1 MARSILVIGAGVA
14 GLAAAWTARRRGARV
29 TVISAGVGET
39 ALAGGAVDDAP
50 WEQVERAARLLG
62 SDLPAGD
69 LAPAARQFAAELGL
83 WDLPQGAAAR
93 LATVAG
99 RIRPA
104 RGRDRAL
111 LDLGPLRRT
120 RVLIPRAARGM
131 WDADALAEALSDE
144 PFARARGLR
153 FLPVDAPVLRF
164 DDERRIADGDLA
176 ARHDDPARLSW
187 LLERLHQALERAGGA
202 GAILLGPWLGAR
214 APRAEALSARLG
226 VPVGEALSGA
236 GSPAGLRFEA
246 ARDALL
252 AAIGAT
258 HRHGRVRAVSVGGD
272 GRGGTGDPG
281 DGVLVHVDGEDVPLA
296 ADAVILAIGGLAGGG
311 VAYAPPERSAGPD
324 LPARGAVPFALSIAA
339 PVTMGDERGAIG
351 VVSSMHGPELD
362 VVAWPRGDRPGAL
375 EAVGVRCEGVR
386 AAPGILAAGAT
397 IAGRARTVLDAVITG
412 LRAGAEA

>member
-14 GLAAAWTARRRGARV
+14 GLAAAWSARRRGAQV

-39 ALAGGAVDDAP
+39 ALAGGAVDDVP

-62 SDLPAGD
+62 SDLPASD
-69 LAPAARQFAAELGL
+69 LAPAARQLAAELGL
-83 WDLPQGAAAR
+83 WDVPQASGVR

-111 LDLGPLRRT
+111 LDLGSLRRT
-120 RVLIPRAARGM
+120 RVLIPRAARAA
-131 WDADALAEALSDE
+131 WDADALAEALTDE

-164 DDERRIADGDLA
+164 DDERQIADGDLA

-187 LLERLHQALERAGGA
+187 LLDRLRQALEGAGGA

-214 APRAEALSARLG
+214 APRAEALAARLG
-226 VPVGEALSGA
+226 VPVGEALIGA

-252 AAIGAT
+252 AAIGAAR
-258 HRHGRVRAVSVGGD
+258 RHGRVRAVG
-272 GRGGTGDPG
+272 GDPG
-281 DGVLVHVDGEDVPLA
+281 GPGGPGEGVSVHVEGEDVPLA

-311 VAYAPPERSAGPD
+311 IAYAPPERGAGPD
-324 LPARGAVPFALSIAA
+324 LPARGGAPFALSVEA
-339 PVTMGDERGAIG
+339 PVTLGDARGAFG
-351 VVSSMHGPELD
+351 VVSSMQGPELD
-362 VVAWPRGDRPGAL
+362 VVAWPRGERPGAL
-375 EAVGVRCEGVR
+375 ESVGVRCDGVR

-397 IAGRARTVLDAVITG
+397 IAGRARTVLDAVTTG

>member
-1 MARSILVIGAGVA
+1 MARSIVVIGAGVA
-14 GLAAAWTARRRGARV
+14 GLAAAWSARRRGAQV

-39 ALAGGAVDDAP
+39 ALAGGAVDDVP
-50 WEQVERAARLLG
+50 WDQLERAARLLG
-62 SDLPAGD
+62 GDLPAGD

-83 WDLPQGAAAR
+83 WDVPQAAAAR

-104 RGRDRAL
+104 RARDRAL

-120 RVLIPRAARGM
+120 RVLVPRAPRGA
-131 WDADALAEALSDE
+131 WDADALAASLADE

-153 FLPVDAPVLRF
+153 FLPVDAPILRF
-164 DDERRIADGDLA
+164 DDERRIPDGDLA

-187 LLERLHQALERAGGA
+187 LLERLREALEGAGGA

-226 VPVGEALSGA
+226 VPVGEALVGA

-258 HRHGRVRAVSVGGD
+258 RRHGRVRAVGARRD
-272 GRGGTGDPG
+272 GPG
-281 DGVLVHVDGEDVPLA
+281 DRAERVSVHVEGDDAPLE

-311 VAYAPPERSAGPD
+311 VAYAPPERGAGHD
-324 LPARGAVPFALSIAA
+324 LAARGAAPFALSIAA
-339 PVTMGDERGAIG
+339 PVTLGDARGPLG
-351 VVSSMHGPELD
+351 VVSSMQGPELD
-362 VVAWPRGDRPGAL
+362 VIAWPCGERPGAL
-375 EAVGVRCEGVR
+375 ETVGIRCEGVR
-386 AAPGILAAGAT
+386 AAPGVLAAGSVV
-397 IAGRARTVLDAVITG
+397 AGRARTVLDAVTTG

>member
-14 GLAAAWTARRRGARV
+14 GLAAAWSARRRGAQV

-39 ALAGGAVDDAP
+39 ALAGGAVDDVP

-69 LAPAARQFAAELGL
+69 LAPAARQLAAELGL
-83 WDLPQGAAAR
+83 WDVPQASGVR

-111 LDLGPLRRT
+111 LDLGSLRRT
-120 RVLIPRAARGM
+120 RVLIPRAARAA
-131 WDADALAEALSDE
+131 WDADALAEALADD

-164 DDERRIADGDLA
+164 DDERQIADGDLA

-187 LLERLHQALERAGGA
+187 LLDRLRQALEGAGGA

-214 APRAEALSARLG
+214 APRAEALAARLG
-226 VPVGEALSGA
+226 VPVGEALIGA

-246 ARDALL
+246 GRDALL
-252 AAIGAT
+252 AAIGAAR
-258 HRHGRVRAVSVGGD
+258 RHGRVRAVGGEP
-272 GRGGTGDPG
+272 GGPG
-281 DGVLVHVDGEDVPLA
+281 EGVSVHVEGEDVPLA

-311 VAYAPPERSAGPD
+311 IVYAPPERGAGPD
-324 LPARGAVPFALSIAA
+324 LAARGGAPFALSIEA
-339 PVTMGDERGAIG
+339 PVTLGDARGAFG
-351 VVSSMHGPELD
+351 VVSSMQGPELD
-362 VVAWPRGDRPGAL
+362 VVAWPRGERPGAL
-375 EAVGVRCEGVR
+375 ESVGVRCEGVR

-397 IAGRARTVLDAVITG
+397 IAGRARTVLDAVTTG

>member
-14 GLAAAWTARRRGARV
+14 GLAAAWSARRRGAQV

-39 ALAGGAVDDAP
+39 ALAGGAVDDVP

-69 LAPAARQFAAELGL
+69 LAPAARQLAAELGL
-83 WDLPQGAAAR
+83 WDVPQASGVR

-111 LDLGPLRRT
+111 LDLGSLRRT
-120 RVLIPRAARGM
+120 RVLIPRAARAA
-131 WDADALAEALSDE
+131 WDADALAEALADD

-164 DDERRIADGDLA
+164 DDERQIADGDLA

-187 LLERLHQALERAGGA
+187 LLDRLRQALDGAGGA

-214 APRAEALSARLG
+214 APRAEALAARLG
-226 VPVGEALSGA
+226 VPVGEALIGA

-252 AAIGAT
+252 AAIGAAR
-258 HRHGRVRAVSVGGD
+258 RHGRVRAVSGEPGGP
-272 GRGGTGDPG
+272 GGPG
-281 DGVLVHVDGEDVPLA
+281 EGVSVHVEGEDVPLA

-311 VAYAPPERSAGPD
+311 IVYAPPERGAGPD
-324 LPARGAVPFALSIAA
+324 LAARGGVPFALSIEA
-339 PVTMGDERGAIG
+339 PVTLGDARGAFG
-351 VVSSMHGPELD
+351 VVSSMQGPELD
-362 VVAWPRGDRPGAL
+362 VIAWPRGERPGAL
-375 EAVGVRCEGVR
+375 ESVGVRCEGVR

-397 IAGRARTVLDAVITG
+397 IAGRARTVLDAVTTG

>member
-14 GLAAAWTARRRGARV
+14 GLAAAWSARRRGARV

-39 ALAGGAVDDAP
+39 ALAGGAVDDVP
-50 WEQVERAARLLG
+50 WEQVERAGRLLG

-83 WDLPQGAAAR
+83 WDVPHAAAAR
-93 LATVAG
+93 IATVAG

-120 RVLIPRAARGM
+120 RVLVPRVPRAA
-131 WDADALAEALSDE
+131 WDADALAEAFTDE

-153 FLPVDAPVLRF
+153 FLPVDAPFLRF
-164 DDERRIADGDLA
+164 DDERGIADGDLA

-187 LLERLHQALERAGGA
+187 LLERLHQALEGAGGA

-226 VPVGEALSGA
+226 VPVGEALIGA

-252 AAIGAT
+252 AAIEVT
-258 HRHGRVRAVSVGGD
+258 QRHGRVRAVAAGD
-272 GRGGTGDPG
+272 GRGAAGGPG

-311 VAYAPPERSAGPD
+311 VAYAPPERGAGPD
-324 LPARGAVPFALSIAA
+324 LPARGAAPFALSIAA
-339 PVTMGDERGAIG
+339 PVTLGDARGAFG
-351 VVSSMHGPELD
+351 VVSSMQGPELD
-362 VVAWPRGDRPGAL
+362 LVAWPRGDRLGAL

-386 AAPGILAAGAT
+386 AAPGILVAGAT
-397 IAGRARTVLDAVITG
+397 IAGRARTVLDAVTTG

>member
-14 GLAAAWTARRRGARV
+14 GLAAAWSAARRGARV

-39 ALAGGAVDDAP
+39 ALAGGAVDDVP
-50 WEQVERAARLLG
+50 WEQLERAARLLG

-69 LAPAARQFAAELGL
+69 LAPAMRQFAAELGL
-83 WDLPQGAAAR
+83 WDVPQATGVR

-111 LDLGPLRRT
+111 LDLAPLRRT
-120 RVLIPRAARGM
+120 RVLIPRAARAA
-131 WDADALAEALSDE
+131 WDADALAEALTDE

-187 LLERLHQALERAGGA
+187 LLERLRQALDGAGGA

-214 APRAEALSARLG
+214 APRAEALAARLG
-226 VPVGEALSGA
+226 VPVGEALIGA

-252 AAIGAT
+252 AAIGAPR
-258 HRHGRVRAVSVGGD
+258 RHGRVRAVGG
-272 GRGGTGDPG
+272 GHGGPG
-281 DGVLVHVDGEDVPLA
+281 EPGEGVAVHVEGEDVPLA
-296 ADAVILAIGGLAGGG
+296 ADAVILAVGGLAGGG
-311 VAYAPPERSAGPD
+311 IAYAPPERFAGPD
-324 LPARGAVPFALSIAA
+324 LPARGAAPFALSIEA
-339 PVTMGDERGAIG
+339 PVTMGDARGAFG
-351 VVSSMHGPELD
+351 VVSSMQGPELD
-362 VVAWPRGDRPGAL
+362 VIAWPRGERPGAL

-397 IAGRARTVLDAVITG
+397 LAGRARTVLDAVTTG

>member
-14 GLAAAWTARRRGARV
+14 GLAAAWSARRRGARV

-187 LLERLHQALERAGGA
+187 LLERLHQ
-202 GAILLGPWLGAR
+202 
-214 APRAEALSARLG
+214 
-226 VPVGEALSGA
+226 
-236 GSPAGLRFEA
+236 
-246 ARDALL
+246 
-252 AAIGAT
+252 
-258 HRHGRVRAVSVGGD
+258 
-272 GRGGTGDPG
+272 
-281 DGVLVHVDGEDVPLA
+281 
-296 ADAVILAIGGLAGGG
+296 
-311 VAYAPPERSAGPD
+311 
-324 LPARGAVPFALSIAA
+324 
-339 PVTMGDERGAIG
+339 
-351 VVSSMHGPELD
+351 
-362 VVAWPRGDRPGAL
+362 
-375 EAVGVRCEGVR
+375 
-386 AAPGILAAGAT
+386 
-397 IAGRARTVLDAVITG
+397 
-412 LRAGAEA
+412 

>member
-14 GLAAAWTARRRGARV
+14 GLAAAWSARRRGARV

-39 ALAGGAVDDAP
+39 ALAGGAVDDVP

-69 LAPAARQFAAELGL
+69 LAPAARQLAAELGL
-83 WDLPQGAAAR
+83 WDVPQASGVR

-111 LDLGPLRRT
+111 LDLGSLRRT
-120 RVLIPRAARGM
+120 RVLIPRAARAA
-131 WDADALAEALSDE
+131 WDADALAEALTDE

-164 DDERRIADGDLA
+164 DDERQIADGDLA

-187 LLERLHQALERAGGA
+187 LLDRLRQALEGAGGA

-214 APRAEALSARLG
+214 APRAEALAARLG
-226 VPVGEALSGA
+226 VPVGEALIGA

-252 AAIGAT
+252 AAIGAAR
-258 HRHGRVRAVSVGGD
+258 RHGRVRAVGGEP
-272 GRGGTGDPG
+272 GGPG
-281 DGVLVHVDGEDVPLA
+281 GPGEGVSVHVEGEDVPLA

-311 VAYAPPERSAGPD
+311 IVYAPPERGAGPD
-324 LPARGAVPFALSIAA
+324 LAARGGAPFALSIEA
-339 PVTMGDERGAIG
+339 PITLGDARGAFG
-351 VVSSMHGPELD
+351 VVSSMQGPELD
-362 VVAWPRGDRPGAL
+362 VVAWPRGERPGAL
-375 EAVGVRCEGVR
+375 ESVGVRCEGVR

-397 IAGRARTVLDAVITG
+397 IAGRARTVLDAVTTG

>member
-14 GLAAAWTARRRGARV
+14 GLAAAWSARRRGAQV

-39 ALAGGAVDDAP
+39 ALAGGAVDDVP

-62 SDLPAGD
+62 SDLPASD
-69 LAPAARQFAAELGL
+69 LAPAARQLAAELGL
-83 WDLPQGAAAR
+83 WDVPQASGVR

-111 LDLGPLRRT
+111 LDLGSLRRT
-120 RVLIPRAARGM
+120 RVLIPRAARAA
-131 WDADALAEALSDE
+131 WDADALAEALTDE

-164 DDERRIADGDLA
+164 DDERQIADGDLA

-187 LLERLHQALERAGGA
+187 LLDRLRQALEGAGGA

-214 APRAEALSARLG
+214 APRAEALAARLG
-226 VPVGEALSGA
+226 VPVGEALIGA

-252 AAIGAT
+252 AAIGAAR
-258 HRHGRVRAVSVGGD
+258 RHGRVRAVGGD
-272 GRGGTGDPG
+272 LGGPG
-281 DGVLVHVDGEDVPLA
+281 GAGEGVSVHVEGEDVPLA

-311 VAYAPPERSAGPD
+311 IVYAPPERGAGPD
-324 LPARGAVPFALSIAA
+324 LPARGGAPFALSVEA
-339 PVTMGDERGAIG
+339 PVTLGDARGAFG
-351 VVSSMHGPELD
+351 VVSSMQGPELD
-362 VVAWPRGDRPGAL
+362 VVAWPRGERPGAL
-375 EAVGVRCEGVR
+375 ESVGVRCEGVR

-397 IAGRARTVLDAVITG
+397 IAGRARTVLDAVTTG

>member
-14 GLAAAWTARRRGARV
+14 GLAAAWSARRRGARV
-29 TVISAGVGET
+29 AVISAGVGET
-39 ALAGGAVDDAP
+39 ALAGGAVDDVP
-50 WEQVERAARLLG
+50 WEQIERASRLIG
-62 SDLPAGD
+62 GDLPASD

-83 WDLPQGAAAR
+83 WELPQAAGVR

-120 RVLIPRAARGM
+120 RVLVPRAARAG
-131 WDADALAEALSDE
+131 WDADALAEALTDE

-164 DDERRIADGDLA
+164 DDERHIADGDLA

-187 LLERLHQALERAGGA
+187 LLDRLRQALEGAGGA
-202 GAILLGPWLGAR
+202 GAILLGPWLGAS
-214 APRAEALSARLG
+214 APRAEALAARLG
-226 VPVGEALSGA
+226 VPVGEALMGA

-252 AAIGAT
+252 AAIAAPQ
-258 HRHGRVRAVSVGGD
+258 RHGRVRAVGSGPLE
-272 GRGGTGDPG
+272 PG
-281 DGVLVHVDGEDVPLA
+281 APDEGVTIHVEGEDAPLA
-296 ADAVILAIGGLAGGG
+296 ADGVVLAIGGLAGGG
-311 VAYAPPERSAGPD
+311 IAYTPPESGAGAD
-324 LPARGAVPFALSIAA
+324 FPARGAAPFALSIAA
-339 PVTMGDERGAIG
+339 PVTMGDDRGAFG
-351 VVSSMHGPELD
+351 VVSSMQGPELD
-362 VVAWPRGDRPGAL
+362 VVAWPRGERLGAL

-397 IAGRARTVLDAVITG
+397 IAGRARTVLDAVTTG

>member
-14 GLAAAWTARRRGARV
+14 GLAAAWSARRRGARV

-39 ALAGGAVDDAP
+39 ALAGGAVDDVP

-83 WDLPQGAAAR
+83 WDVPQGAAAR

-111 LDLGPLRRT
+111 LDLGALRRT
-120 RVLIPRAARGM
+120 RVLVPRAARGM

-187 LLERLHQALERAGGA
+187 LLERLHQALEGAGGA

-214 APRAEALSARLG
+214 APRSEALSARLG
-226 VPVGEALSGA
+226 VPVGEALIGA

-258 HRHGRVRAVSVGGD
+258 HRHGRVRAVSGGGE
-272 GRGGTGDPG
+272 GRGGMGDPG

-351 VVSSMHGPELD
+351 VVSSMQGPELD

-386 AAPGILAAGAT
+386 AAPGILAAGAA
-397 IAGRARTVLDAVITG
+397 IAGRARTVLDAVTTG

>member
-1 MARSILVIGAGVA
+1 MERSILVIGAGVA
-14 GLAAAWTARRRGARV
+14 GLAAAWSARRRGAQV

-39 ALAGGAVDDAP
+39 ALAGGAVDDVP
-50 WEQVERAARLLG
+50 WDQVERAARLLG
-62 SDLPAGD
+62 GDLPAGD

-83 WDLPQGAAAR
+83 WDVPQGAAAR
-93 LATVAG
+93 VATVAG

-120 RVLIPRAARGM
+120 RVLIPRAARGA

-187 LLERLHQALERAGGA
+187 LLERLHQALDAAGGA

-226 VPVGEALSGA
+226 VPVGEALIGA

-258 HRHGRVRAVSVGGD
+258 HRHGRVRAVSAGGD
-272 GRGGTGDPG
+272 GRVGPGDPG
-281 DGVLVHVDGEDVPLA
+281 DGVLIHVDGEDVPLA

-311 VAYAPPERSAGPD
+311 VAYAPPAHRAGPD

-339 PVTMGDERGAIG
+339 PVTLGDARGPLG

-362 VVAWPRGDRPGAL
+362 VAAWPRGDRPGAL
-375 EAVGVRCEGVR
+375 EAVGVRCDGVR
-386 AAPGILAAGAT
+386 AAPGILAAGAA
-397 IAGRARTVLDAVITG
+397 IAGRARTVLDAVTTG

>member
-14 GLAAAWTARRRGARV
+14 GLAAAWSARRRGAQV

-39 ALAGGAVDDAP
+39 ALAGGAVDDVP

-69 LAPAARQFAAELGL
+69 LAPAARQLAAELGL
-83 WDLPQGAAAR
+83 WDVPQASGVR

-111 LDLGPLRRT
+111 LDLGSLRRT
-120 RVLIPRAARGM
+120 RVLIPRAARAA
-131 WDADALAEALSDE
+131 WDADALAEALTDE

-164 DDERRIADGDLA
+164 DDERQIADGDLA

-187 LLERLHQALERAGGA
+187 LLDRLRQALEAAGGA

-214 APRAEALSARLG
+214 APRAEALAARLG
-226 VPVGEALSGA
+226 VPVGEALIGA

-252 AAIGAT
+252 AAIGAAR
-258 HRHGRVRAVSVGGD
+258 RHGRVRAVG
-272 GRGGTGDPG
+272 GDPG
-281 DGVLVHVDGEDVPLA
+281 GPGGPREGVSVHVEDEDVPLA

-311 VAYAPPERSAGPD
+311 IVYAPPERGAGPD
-324 LPARGAVPFALSIAA
+324 LPARGGAPFALSIEA
-339 PVTMGDERGAIG
+339 PVTLGDARGAFG
-351 VVSSMHGPELD
+351 VVSSMQGPELD
-362 VVAWPRGDRPGAL
+362 VVAWPRGERPGAL
-375 EAVGVRCEGVR
+375 ESVGVRCEGVR

-397 IAGRARTVLDAVITG
+397 IAGRARTVLDAVTTG